1 MHPTYFTPVT
11 KVSAAFGCLLDD
23 TRTPVL
29 RALLD
34 IDRDGVLSH
43 HIPGS
48 SLSHLGAYPSVLTN
62 DPGVPHELPLELASM
77 YLGNF
82 QAFHLMDCPIQTDDG
97 YLHTAALLALPDF
110 VRWFLCSH
118 DANNEAEE
126 FDRMI
131 PLAISCVSTFQP
143 WSKLANEQSDWK
155 TRRKETMKLLAAET
169 NLRWRLRG
177 KTVLHFAIDNGLEVT
192 EAMLE
197 ALDLGKDPDRH
208 KNHIYVDKE
217 GVEYSPDQYVGIT
230 AIEDL
235 MEKQNLVTC
244 LQTKGRFQPD
254 SLASSCTLF

>member
-34 IDRDGVLSH
+34 MDRDGVLSY

-48 SLSHLGAYPSVLTN
+48 SFSHLGGYPTVLTN
-62 DPGVPHELPLELASM
+62 DPGVHHELSLSLASL

-82 QAFHLMDCPIQTDDG
+82 QAFHLTDCSILTDG
-97 YLHTAALLALPDF
+97 SLHTAALLALPDF
-110 VRWFLCSH
+110 VRWFLYSH
-118 DANNEAEE
+118 DANHESEE
-126 FDRMI
+126 FHRMI

-155 TRRKETMKLLAAET
+155 TRRKETMKLLAAKT
-169 NLRWRLRG
+169 NLQWCLRG

-197 ALDLGKDPDRH
+197 ALDLGEDPNRH
-208 KNHIYVDKE
+208 QNYSYVDKD
-217 GVEYSPDQYVGIT
+217 GVEYSPDQYVGLTHIDDPT
-230 AIEDL
+230 
-235 MEKQNLVTC
+235 EKQDLVTC
-244 LQTKGRFQPD
+244 LQTKGRF
-254 SLASSCTLF
+254 SA